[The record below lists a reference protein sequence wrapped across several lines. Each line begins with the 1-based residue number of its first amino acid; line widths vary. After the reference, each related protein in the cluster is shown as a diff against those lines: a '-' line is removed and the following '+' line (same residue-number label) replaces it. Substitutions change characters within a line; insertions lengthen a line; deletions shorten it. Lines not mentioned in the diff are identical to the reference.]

1 VVGTYLDYKYVNGG
15 SPLSLTAPDD
25 PGDYEIRYV
34 SERVPDLIFR
44 TIPLVVG

>member
-1 VVGTYLDYKYVNGG
+1 VTVGDGPG
-15 SPLSLTAPDD
+15 LSLPAPDD

-34 SERVPDLIFR
+34 SERVPGLIFG